1 MQSEAREDGLDFKIK
16 KISAA
21 DEYTGA
27 LTDDGTLFVWGKN
40 DKGQL
45 GVGSGVGIDM
55 IESENLPKEVEFSR
69 AFREKPEA
77 PVFIKDFSTGT
88 NTMLA
93 IDSEDRVYKTGFK
106 IDYDPTLVKF
116 DGGMLEKAAVKKL
129 KCGERHH
136 VVIDRT
142 NNRLHCTTGVFKEK
156 STDQH
161 DGFKVY
167 DADDLFDQ
175 GKVLE
180 ISMKYDTFGA
190 IVEN

>member
-1 MQSEAREDGLDFKIK
+1 MQAEAREDGLDFKIK

-55 IESENLPKEVEFSR
+55 IESENLPKEFIFDQ
-69 AFREKPEA
+69 AFREKPKD
-77 PVFIKDFSTGT
+77 PIFVKDFSTGT
-88 NTMLA
+88 NTMLVV
-93 IDSEDRVYKTGFK
+93 DSEDRIYKTGFK
-106 IDYDPTLVKF
+106 IDYDPCLVKF
-116 DGGMLEKAAVKKL
+116 DESILEKSALKKL

-142 NNRLHCTTGVFKEK
+142 NNRVHCTQGVFKEK
-156 STDQH
+156 SEDQH

-167 DADDLFDQ
+167 DADELFNK
-175 GKVLE
+175 GKVLD

-190 IVEN
+190 IVQH